1 MVDGMVPSGLVA
13 KTNLPHSSLRAA
25 MHRTVWNISRLLNED
40 YGSSSGIAM
49 KIHIQ

>member
-1 MVDGMVPSGLVA
+1 MVDAMVPSGLVA
-13 KTNLPHSSLRAA
+13 KANLPHSSLRAA
-25 MHRTVWNISRLLNED
+25 MHRTVWNISRLQNED